1 MNKYRTHNCG
11 ELTKT
16 NKDQDIILS
25 GWINK
30 KRDHGNLLFVDLR
43 DNYGLTQCV
52 IDKSNQFFKE
62 LEKIQLES
70 VVKINGK
77 VVERSKETINPDLK
91 TGEIEVNIISKF
103 QETNLEKKKSNFEI
117 TYAAI
122 IRIDENVKNEKEME
136 KIVLSDVP
144 NEIYP
149 RLEDLFISL
158 VNKSGFPEVK
168 IEKKVDFEKL
178 YREKFN

>member
-1 MNKYRTHNCG
+1 MRTKIKKYKILAEFAKDVSYETPDIETYLQTKDNILKYHLTLDINSKFLKNKMT
-11 ELTKT
+11 
-16 NKDQDIILS
+16 
-25 GWINK
+25 
-30 KRDHGNLLFVDLR
+30 
-43 DNYGLTQCV
+43 
-52 IDKSNQFFKE
+52 
-62 LEKIQLES
+62 
-70 VVKINGK
+70 
-77 VVERSKETINPDLK
+77 
-91 TGEIEVNIISKF
+91 EVNIISKF

-122 IRIDENVKNEKEME
+122 VRIDENIKNEKEME

-168 IEKKVDFEKL
+168 IERKVDFEKL
-178 YREKFN
+178 YKERLN

>member
-1 MNKYRTHNCG
+1 MKKKYKILAEFAKDVSCETPDVETYLQTKDNILKYHLTLDINSKFLKNKMT
-11 ELTKT
+11 
-16 NKDQDIILS
+16 
-25 GWINK
+25 
-30 KRDHGNLLFVDLR
+30 
-43 DNYGLTQCV
+43 
-52 IDKSNQFFKE
+52 
-62 LEKIQLES
+62 
-70 VVKINGK
+70 
-77 VVERSKETINPDLK
+77 
-91 TGEIEVNIISKF
+91 EVNIISKF

-122 IRIDENVKNEKEME
+122 VRIDENVKNEKEME

-168 IEKKVDFEKL
+168 IERKVDFEKL

>member
-1 MNKYRTHNCG
+1 MTKKYKILAEFAKDVSYETPNVETYLQTKDNILKYYLTVDINSKFLKNKM
-11 ELTKT
+11 
-16 NKDQDIILS
+16 
-25 GWINK
+25 
-30 KRDHGNLLFVDLR
+30 
-43 DNYGLTQCV
+43 
-52 IDKSNQFFKE
+52 
-62 LEKIQLES
+62 
-70 VVKINGK
+70 
-77 VVERSKETINPDLK
+77 
-91 TGEIEVNIISKF
+91 IEVNIISKF
-103 QETNLEKKKSNFEI
+103 HEVNLEKKKSNFEI

-122 IRIDENVKNEKEME
+122 VRIDENVTNEKEIK

-168 IEKKVDFEKL
+168 IERKVDFEKL